1 MNDSVADREDSGIA
15 QETVEPLA
23 DDMEG
28 GIVVGGAG
36 TVGPARFSQ
45 NRAVCALS
53 DEVRVGPDAFDL
65 PDREHADRVRPGRG
79 LDRELD
85 AAGSGVE
92 DEDAVAHCCAP
103 DTPLRSSSALPVF
116 R

>member
-1 MNDSVADREDSGIA
+1 
-15 QETVEPLA
+15 
-23 DDMEG
+23 MEG

-79 LDRELD
+79 LTENLMLLD
-85 AAGSGVE
+85 PA
-92 DEDAVAHCCAP
+92 
-103 DTPLRSSSALPVF
+103 LRTRMLSLIVVLPI
-116 R
+116 RR